1 MFTFLK
7 KALSKTTSFFTKRL
21 SNLFSKP
28 LDEGRKEML
37 EEILYEADLGNV
49 VVDHFIK
56 KIEHFE
62 AHTKE
67 AYLDKLED
75 IALEILEKKIGKLGK
90 EPKAL
95 NPKVILM
102 VGVNGSGKTTSIA
115 KLGKLYKDAGK
126 KVLFACGDTFRAA
139 ATEQLELH
147 AKALTI
153 DIVLAKH
160 GQDPAAVIFD
170 AISKGKHGNYDV
182 IICDTAGRLESRTEL
197 LEELKKIDHVVKK
210 IDPDA
215 PHEVYLTIDA
225 GLGQTCLAQVEN
237 FNKFIPLTGLI
248 LTKIDSTAKG
258 GVALSIYKQQELP
271 IVYVGF
277 GETLCDF
284 SLFDAKSYAKAL
296 FKE

>member
-37 EEILYEADLGNV
+37 EEILYEADLGSV

-90 EPKAL
+90 EPKAS

-170 AISKGKHGNYDV
+170 AMSKGKHGNYDV

>member
-1 MFTFLK
+1 MFNFLK
-7 KALSKTTSFFTKRL
+7 KALSKTTSFFAKRL

-28 LDEGRKEML
+28 LDEDRKEML
-37 EEILYEADLGNV
+37 EEILYEADLGRV
-49 VVDHFIK
+49 VVEHFIK
-56 KIEHFE
+56 EINHFE
-62 AHTKE
+62 GDTKE
-67 AYLDKLED
+67 AYLNKLEQ
-75 IALEILEKKIGKLGK
+75 IALEILEKQNPKLGK
-90 EPKAL
+90 EPKPS
-95 NPKVILM
+95 NPKLILM

-147 AKALTI
+147 AHALQI
-153 DIVLAKH
+153 DIVPAKH

-170 AISKGKHGNYDV
+170 AMTKARHGHYDV
-182 IICDTAGRLESRTEL
+182 IICDTAGRLESKVEL
-197 LEELKKIDHVVKK
+197 LEELKKIDHVVKR
-210 IDPDA
+210 IDPEA

-225 GLGQTCLAQVEN
+225 GLGQTCLAQVES
-237 FNKFIPLTGLI
+237 FNTFVPLTGLI

-258 GVALSIYKQQELP
+258 GVALSIYKQQKLP

-284 SLFDAKSYAKAL
+284 SLFDAKSYARAL

>member
-1 MFTFLK
+1 MFNFLK

-21 SNLFSKP
+21 SSIFSKP
-28 LDEGRKEML
+28 LDEDRKEML
-37 EEILYEADLGNV
+37 EEILYEADLGSAV
-49 VVDHFIK
+49 VEHFIK
-56 KIEHFE
+56 KIKDFKE
-62 AHTKE
+62 HTKE
-67 AYLDKLED
+67 AYLSKLEE
-75 IALEILEKKIGKLGK
+75 IALEILEKEIPHLGK
-90 EPKAL
+90 EPKPSH
-95 NPKVILM
+95 PKVILI

-139 ATEQLELH
+139 ATEQLEIH
-147 AKALTI
+147 GRALNI

-170 AISKGKHGNYDV
+170 AMNKGKHGHYDV

-215 PHEVYLTIDA
+215 PHEVYLTIDS

-237 FNKFIPLTGLI
+237 FNKFVPLTGLI

-258 GVALSIYKQQELP
+258 GVALSIYKQQGLP

-284 SLFDAKSYAKAL
+284 SLFDAKSYARAL
-296 FKE
+296 FQE